1 MFAREIIESLIRFA
15 RMVTTK
21 KAFENLVVTLFN
33 SFDSYSLPKS
43 IVKAKPAATDV
54 ALLLKHGPSKNQ
66 VALVLPDDGSE
77 DALKIKSLIEKAKIK
92 FESAKI
98 HNKWPGLIFSSTM
111 LPKIKTL
118 LKDYSIS
125 QYQSKDFEKT
135 APVAKKS
142 FKRSSKVSDQREDII
157 KRGTSLPK
165 PTLTLV
171 ENKWGNLSL
180 GTLVFYEFEVDNNT
194 RVLCIGTQ
202 NTKAK
207 VNLAQP
213 WASVVPLSDAAEKKI
228 KAVES
233 SEGMKVD
240 VLNEETFEEL
250 INDEQRD
257 ALIKRGLIDF
267 GEAKDEES
275 DEDSLEVEEEDG
287 YALSSDEEDSEE
299 DDSDEDEDE
308 EVEDDS
314 DEDEDL
320 ESEES
325 EEEEDFGSSEDESE
339 DDSDD
344 YNTADEEEGSIE
356 VSE

>member
-1 MFAREIIESLIRFA
+1 
-15 RMVTTK
+15 MVTTK

-43 IVKAKPAATDV
+43 IVKAKPAVTPATPV

-77 DALKIKSLIEKAKIK
+77 ASLKIKNLIEKAKIK

-98 HNKWPGLIFSSTM
+98 HNKWPGLVFPSST

-157 KRGTSLPK
+157 KRAPK

-180 GTLVFYEFEVDNNT
+180 GTLVFYEFEVDGDT

-213 WASVVPLSDAAEKKI
+213 WASVVPLSDAAGKKI
-228 KAVES
+228 KAIEK
-233 SEGMKVD
+233 EKGMKVD
-240 VLNEETFEEL
+240 VLNEGTFEEL

-267 GEAKDEES
+267 GEAEDEES
-275 DEDSLEVEEEDG
+275 DENTLEVEEEDG

-299 DDSDEDEDE
+299 DSEEDEDE

-314 DEDEDL
+314 EEDL
-320 ESEES
+320 EEEES

-356 VSE
+356 DPDEDE